1 MIRLDPALTPQTLLP
16 KIERVFAL
24 SAAKIR
30 LLESTWN
37 RADGAPVFTVD
48 GRYCARG
55 WTQWTEG
62 FQYGAALLQFDATGE
77 TEFLEIGRSRT
88 VERMSPHLTHVGVH
102 DHGFNNVST
111 YGTLWRL
118 AQEGRI
124 DASNW
129 EVQFYELALKVSGA
143 VQARRW
149 TALPAGGFIHS
160 FNGAHSLFVDTMR
173 SLRALALAHRLGQRL
188 LGEQDREINLLERC
202 LQHAQATAEYNVYY
216 GKDRDHYDRRGRV
229 AHESMFNAA
238 GGTYRGPSSQQGY
251 SPFTTWTRGLAWAML
266 GFAEQLEFLAT
277 VADDEL
283 TAHGGREAV
292 IAWMREAACA
302 TCDFYIDEAAAA
314 DGVPYWDTGAPG
326 LAALGD
332 WQARPAHPFND
343 HEPVDSSAAAIAA
356 QGLLRLGRVLSGG
369 GSAEMESTARERS
382 EMGLRYIQAGL
393 RVADT
398 LMSEP
403 YLSADA
409 RHQGLLLHS
418 VYHRPNGWDHVPDG
432 SRIPRGESSQ
442 WGDYH
447 LREVALYLQRL
458 AQKGPYLAFFG
469 PGKPTEVAETSQ
481 ASESAAAS
489 TRR

>member
-1 MIRLDPALTPQTLLP
+1 
-16 KIERVFAL
+16 
-24 SAAKIR
+24 
-30 LLESTWN
+30 
-37 RADGAPVFTVD
+37 
-48 GRYCARG
+48 
-55 WTQWTEG
+55 
-62 FQYGAALLQFDATGE
+62 
-77 TEFLEIGRSRT
+77 
-88 VERMSPHLTHVGVH
+88 
-102 DHGFNNVST
+102 
-111 YGTLWRL
+111 
-118 AQEGRI
+118 
-124 DASNW
+124 
-129 EVQFYELALKVSGA
+129 VSGA

-173 SLRALALAHRLGQRL
+173 SLRALALAHRFGQRL
-188 LGEQDREINLLERC
+188 LGEQDREINLLERS
-202 LQHAQATAEYNVYY
+202 LQHAHATADYNVYY
-216 GKDRDHYDRRGRV
+216 GKGRDRYDRRGRV
-229 AHESMFNAA
+229 AHESMFNAS
-238 GGTYRGPSSQQGY
+238 GGTYRGPNSQQGY

-277 VADDEL
+277 VADEDL
-283 TAHGGREAV
+283 AVHGGREAV
-292 IAWMREAACA
+292 VAWMREAACA

-332 WQARPAHPFND
+332 WQARPAHPYND

-356 QGLLRLGRVLSGG
+356 QGLLRLGRVLADDRDTAPGPHEL
-369 GSAEMESTARERS
+369 AELA
-382 EMGLRYIQAGL
+382 LRYIHAGL

-403 YLSADA
+403 YLSTDP

-447 LREVALYLQRL
+447 LREAALYVQRL
-458 AQKGPYLAFFG
+458 AQKAPYLAFFG
-469 PGKPTEVAETSQ
+469 PGRPTESAEV
-481 ASESAAAS
+481 SESTEAS